1 MRPLFSIA
9 ALIVVILLPAC
20 ASAPVGQPDPQ
31 RSTPTPTAAP
41 WRASAAPVSLDNITQ
56 VAALGRLDQPDVTS
70 TIVDFAL
77 TPDSTRLAALTNT
90 QLIVWDLLTGQV
102 VFSSGRSEATQIYI
116 SPDKT
121 ELYGITP
128 TGDGVI
134 FDAATGGILNRI
146 AAHPAYNGVAA
157 FDDENGWLAL
167 GGSDGTVKVWDPLER
182 TSLATFQAQGE
193 GMTALAFSPDGE
205 RLATAGG
212 ENSVRLWDW
221 RSQTMLRDWATL
233 EADPFTVALSSDGT
247 QAAAGVINGAF
258 IWSADA
264 DEALHRVEMGENGAT
279 RVLQFSPDDAYLLG
293 GSRPAGAV
301 LWSVESGAVVSALPD
316 TGGDGLSAAFSPD
329 GSLLVTASV
338 GNPVSLWNLT
348 QITGDTIGRADLAVA
363 SGEVLDVAWSDDGRL
378 LLFFDA
384 RGFVYVWGIPQ
395 AVAENA
401 S

>member
-1 MRPLFSIA
+1 MRLSFI
-9 ALIVVILLPAC
+9 LVFLLLLPAC
-20 ASAPVGQPDPQ
+20 ASAPVGEADPA
-31 RSTPTPTAAP
+31 RNPPTPTVAP
-41 WRASAAPVSLDNITQ
+41 WRASGGTITLDNVTQ

-70 TIVDFAL
+70 TVLDYAL

-102 VFSSGRSEATQIYI
+102 VFSSGRSETTQIFI

-121 ELYGITP
+121 ELYGIVP
-128 TGDGVI
+128 TGAGII
-134 FDAATGGILNRI
+134 FDAQTGGILNSI
-146 AAHPAYNGVAA
+146 NAHPAYNGVAA

-167 GGSDGTVKVWDPLER
+167 GGSDGTVKVWDALER
-182 TSLATFQAQGE
+182 ASLATFPAQGE
-193 GMTALAFSPDGE
+193 SITALAFSPDGE

-221 RSQTMLRDWATL
+221 RAQTMLRDWATI
-233 EADPFTVALSSDGT
+233 EADPFTVALSSDG
-247 QAAAGVINGAF
+247 ALVAAGVVNGAF
-258 IWSADA
+258 VWSVDA
-264 DEALHRVEMGENGAT
+264 DDVRYRAEMGENGAT
-279 RVLQFSPDDAYLLG
+279 RVLQFSPDDTYLLG

-301 LWSVESGAVVSALPD
+301 LWSTAGGSVVSTLPD
-316 TGGDGLSAAFSPD
+316 TDGDSLAAAFSPD
-329 GSLLVTASV
+329 GSLLITASV

-363 SGEVLDVAWSDDGRL
+363 SGQILDVAWSDDGRL

-384 RGFVYVWGIPQ
+384 RGFVYVWGIP
-395 AVAENA
+395 EE